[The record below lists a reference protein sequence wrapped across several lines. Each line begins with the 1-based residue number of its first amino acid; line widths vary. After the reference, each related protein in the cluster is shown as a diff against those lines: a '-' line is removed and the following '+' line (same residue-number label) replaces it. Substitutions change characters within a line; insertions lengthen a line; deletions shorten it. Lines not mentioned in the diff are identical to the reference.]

1 MACVTCEFVNS
12 TFLCPGVWFGI
23 LGSLQISQLHNVLSS
38 TSSGEKTKEWELIQ
52 TIARNNKFLH
62 KLNRQIQHKIDH
74 TQTEEK
80 DKKIWTTFTY
90 HSPKIRKIINLFK
103 HTNIHVD
110 FKNATTLHQLTKPKM
125 PNQTPGHKK
134 VEFTNS
140 HVTHAID
147 HT

>member
-1 MACVTCEFVNS
+1 MY
-12 TFLCPGVWFGI
+12 
-23 LGSLQISQLHNVLSS
+23 SLPLAL
-38 TSSGEKTKEWELIQ
+38 EKKTKEWELIQ
-52 TIARNNKFLH
+52 TIARNNNFLQNFLQ

-103 HTNIHVD
+103 HINIRIT
-110 FKNATTLHQLTKPKM
+110 FKNATILHQLTKPKI
-125 PNQTPGHKK
+125 PNQTPEHKK

-140 HVTHAID
+140 YVTQAVD